1 MQSVAL
7 RPREARR
14 KSPPALRTLVL
25 NADYRP
31 LSTYPLSIIAAQDA
45 VSAIWHERVAVVEN
59 WPDAFFHS
67 PSTANRCAEDRRAS
81 ALCSRFWRAEIL
93 SALDFAARPFQVL
106 LLRRAVL
113 IARSDL

>member
-31 LSTYPLSIIAAQDA
+31 LLDLPAQHHRRPGRGICDLARAGRRCRGLAGRILPL
-45 VSAIWHERVAVVEN
+45 AIDH
-59 WPDAFFHS
+59 
-67 PSTANRCAEDRRAS
+67 NRCGPLPEP
-81 ALCSRFWRAEIL
+81 ALAAVLRIL
-93 SALDFAARPFQVL
+93 SKPVDEP
-106 LLRRAVL
+106 
-113 IARSDL
+113 ITK